1 MFLAGII
8 SEYNPFHYGHA
19 ALIKKVRQ
27 NGATHIVAVMSGNFV
42 QRGEPAVLSKWAR
55 TRQALEN
62 GVDLVVELPLPW
74 ALSGAE
80 KFALGGVSLL
90 DAMGADIISFGSETG
105 DIKSLKKAADIL
117 QSRSFSE
124 AIKKELKNGN
134 TFAKARQNAVLSLFD
149 SKTAELLSSPN
160 NILGI
165 EYIKSID
172 KLKSKIEPF
181 TTKRVGAA
189 HDTANYEGKYAAA
202 SQIRSLMLTGKE
214 YSNFMPN
221 SAYSTAQK
229 EINEGAAPACIKFA
243 ERAIL
248 AKLRCMSRSDFEMLP
263 DISEGL
269 ENRIYSAVRK
279 AESLEGLYF
288 LIKSKRYT
296 LARIRRIVLS
306 AFLGI
311 KSSHTIGLPPYIHV
325 LGFNERGTE
334 ILHSIKPK
342 VKIPIITNSSDIF
355 SLDKIGKNMVELESR
370 ATDLFTLCTPKI
382 SPCGLYMTK
391 GIIFLPSR

>member
-19 ALIKKVRQ
+19 ALIKKTRQ

-90 DAMGADIISFGSETG
+90 DAMGTDIISFGSETG

-189 HDTANYEGKYAAA
+189 HD
-202 SQIRSLMLTGKE
+202 
-214 YSNFMPN
+214 
-221 SAYSTAQK
+221 
-229 EINEGAAPACIKFA
+229 
-243 ERAIL
+243 
-248 AKLRCMSRSDFEMLP
+248 
-263 DISEGL
+263 
-269 ENRIYSAVRK
+269 
-279 AESLEGLYF
+279 
-288 LIKSKRYT
+288 
-296 LARIRRIVLS
+296 
-306 AFLGI
+306 
-311 KSSHTIGLPPYIHV
+311 
-325 LGFNERGTE
+325 
-334 ILHSIKPK
+334 
-342 VKIPIITNSSDIF
+342 
-355 SLDKIGKNMVELESR
+355 KIGR
-370 ATDLFTLCTPKI
+370 ASC
-382 SPCGLYMTK
+382 
-391 GIIFLPSR
+391 RERV